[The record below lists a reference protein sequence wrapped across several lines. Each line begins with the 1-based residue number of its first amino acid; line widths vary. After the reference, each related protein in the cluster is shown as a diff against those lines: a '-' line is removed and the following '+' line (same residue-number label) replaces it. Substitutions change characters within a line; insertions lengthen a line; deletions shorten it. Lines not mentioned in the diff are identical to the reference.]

1 MKVGV
6 IMGGISSERE
16 ISLLTGNE
24 MLAHLNPDKY
34 EGIGIDIKRP
44 DELIDKIKDIDFAL
58 LALHGTYGED
68 GTIQAALESMGIPYS
83 GSGVLSSGLCMDKNL
98 SKRLLQAEGIP
109 TPEWIYWNGVDD
121 YSAEAIN
128 RLGFPVFVKP
138 NSGGSSVGTLPAKDE
153 VSLMAAMKEA
163 LRWDSSVVIEKYI
176 EGDEIT
182 CPILG
187 GELLPIIGIR
197 SNTATWFDYNAKYQS
212 GGADEQVIA
221 LPPETE
227 ASVRAAALNS
237 YRMLKCG
244 VYARVDMILKDGI
257 PYVLEVNT
265 LPGLTPA
272 SLMPKS
278 AHAAGMTFSGLLDRI
293 IELSLQERD
302 RNWKLNPQRI
312 QAGMEELRL

>member
-16 ISLLTGNE
+16 ISLLTGKE

-44 DELIDKIKDIDFAL
+44 DELFDKIKEIDFAL

-98 SKRLLQAEGIP
+98 SKRLLQAEGVP
-109 TPEWIYWNGVDD
+109 TPEWIYWDGMEN
-121 YSAEAIN
+121 YSSEAVN

-153 VSLMAAMKEA
+153 ADFQPALQEA

-197 SNTATWFDYNAKYQS
+197 SNNSTWFDYNAKYQS
-212 GGADEQVIA
+212 GGADEQVIT

-227 ASVRAAALNS
+227 ASVRAAALSS
-237 YRMLKCG
+237 YRMLKCS
-244 VYARVDMILKDGI
+244 VYARVDMILRDGI

-265 LPGLTPA
+265 LPGMTPA

-278 AHAAGMTFSGLLDRI
+278 AQAAGMTFSGLLDRI

-302 RNWKLNPQRI
+302 CNRKLNPQRI
-312 QAGMEELRL
+312 VAGSEGVRL